1 MAQDYHKI
9 LSETSGGKYTPEQ
22 IAQLESGD
30 VEAHLDDIAEAA
42 IQEQED
48 ANARAQGLCPHC
60 WEPED
65 DCTGYKCW
73 IR

>member
-1 MAQDYHKI
+1 MCIRDR
-9 LSETSGGKYTPEQ
+9 
-22 IAQLESGD
+22 LESGD
-30 VEAHLDDIAEAA
+30 VEAHLDAIAEAA

-48 ANARAQGLCPHC
+48 ANARSQGLCPHC